1 MSQTERLE
9 NMEYFVI
16 IHNNLSDI
24 YYYNYIYIYIFRKY
38 CVCILIQYLTKFSSN
53 KYITIDTRVTCVLCF
68 VNDHIYYIK
77 HWLGKQSKKKTSKL
91 WTLSKPW
98 GGRSEQGQTFF
109 PYECLD
115 ISLMGRG
122 VRTLCPK

>member
-53 KYITIDTRVTCVLCF
+53 KYITIDTRVTCFLCF

-77 HWLGKQSKKKTSKL
+77 HWLGKQSKKKL
-91 WTLSKPW
+91 PNFGHCPNHGGGGLSKHQLFTSMNVW
-98 GGRSEQGQTFF
+98 TYF
-109 PYECLD
+109 
-115 ISLMGRG
+115 
-122 VRTLCPK
+122 